1 MSNTT
6 KIVGAVVVLAA
17 VGYGAYYFMN
27 QKANDVM
34 VEKVN
39 AYLVKNN
46 LQDKVKWEKSEASVA
61 GSASFYNV
69 TLVGDN
75 PDETL
80 KIQQLNVTDL
90 NESEDGGS
98 VALNFTGLSDHQNKS
113 LFLGTAAGGVASE
126 EGLES
131 IGYDQA
137 LPLLNGEVKVSYSKK
152 ANDLNYWVKLN
163 QEQVFDVTFDLKALE
178 TNNLVDTF
186 LEKQSQIEEDPGVL
200 IAPLT
205 PVKISKLEIAFDD
218 KGALAKA
225 KASGGAEEIKLEECQ
240 FSLAM
245 MGVSEKANDICQS
258 VIDFT
263 SGTKKTIAF
272 KVNPAQPYP
281 VINLMELGQGGMP
294 DVNKL
299 INELNLSV
307 TN

>member
-6 KIVGAVVVLAA
+6 KIVGAVAVLAA

-61 GSASFYNV
+61 GTASFYNV

-80 KIQQLNVTDL
+80 KIQQLNVTDF

-98 VALNFTGLSDHQNKS
+98 VALNFTGLSDHQGKS
-113 LFLGTAAGGVASE
+113 LFLGTAAGGVATE

-131 IGYDQA
+131 IGYDQS
-137 LPLLNGEVKVSYSKK
+137 LPLLNGEVKSSYSKK
-152 ANDLNYWVKLN
+152 ANDLNNWVKLN
-163 QEQVFDVTFDLKALE
+163 QEQVFDVTFDLKALD
-178 TNNLVDTF
+178 TNNLVDTL
-186 LEKQSQIEEDPGVL
+186 LEKQDQIEDDPGAL

-205 PVKISKLEIAFDD
+205 PVKLSKLEIAFED
-218 KGALAKA
+218 KGVLAKA

-240 FSLAM
+240 FGLAM

-258 VIDFT
+258 VIDF
-263 SGTKKTIAF
+263 SNGTKKTIAF
-272 KVNPAQPYP
+272 KANPAQPYP

-299 INELNLSV
+299 IEELNV
-307 TN
+307 TITN